1 MIFNS
6 FLINEFLFLPNRNQ
20 MVLLFPV
27 KEYNTEVKG
36 TIQPILY
43 SSISIRWQI
52 LYVSNNYICTTTS
65 GKKCSTKVLGKSC
78 KSYSSIVIN
87 FSPNIN

>member
-52 LYVSNNYICTTTS
+52 FCMLAITTYALQLQA
-65 GKKCSTKVLGKSC
+65 KNAQQK
-78 KSYSSIVIN
+78 
-87 FSPNIN
+87 F